1 MDLIMDAK
9 ITLSFD
15 EATIMRA
22 KKFADANNISLS
34 RLTEFL
40 YSKMTQVRY
49 KQLEDLPVADWV
61 SMVAEGQV
69 QYQRKV
75 RSRQS
80 LKKEYFKTKK

>member
-1 MDLIMDAK
+1 MDAK

-15 EATIMRA
+15 DEIIARA

-40 YSKMTQVRY
+40 YAKMTQERY

-61 SMVAEGQV
+61 NMVAEGQV
-69 QYQRKV
+69 EYQTKA

>member
-1 MDLIMDAK
+1 MDTK

-15 EATIMRA
+15 NEIIAKA

-61 SMVAEGQV
+61 NMVAEGQV
-69 QYQRKV
+69 EYQTKA

-80 LKKEYFKTKK
+80 LKNEYFKTKK

>member
-1 MDLIMDAK
+1 MDAK

-15 EATIMRA
+15 NEIITRA

-49 KQLEDLPVADWV
+49 KQLEELPVADWV
-61 SMVAEGQV
+61 SMVSEGQV
-69 QYQRKV
+69 EYQTKA
-75 RSRQS
+75 RSRKS
-80 LKKEYFKTKK
+80 LKNEYFKAKK